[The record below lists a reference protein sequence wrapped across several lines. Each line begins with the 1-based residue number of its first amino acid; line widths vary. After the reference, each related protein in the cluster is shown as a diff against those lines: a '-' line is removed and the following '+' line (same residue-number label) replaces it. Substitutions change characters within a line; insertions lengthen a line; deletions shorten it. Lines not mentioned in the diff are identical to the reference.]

1 MSFLGEVR
9 VLERTFIHIQGIG
22 AKTEKGLWKRG
33 IMCWQDFLLFRG
45 TVFSPERDELV
56 RRALEDSL
64 AHLDDAGY
72 FAGLLPLSEL
82 WRLFGTFGRRA
93 AYIDIETS
101 GTYQGAGEI
110 TVIGL
115 YDGRE
120 VMSFVNGRNL
130 EEFQEAVSGY
140 DLMVTFNGSSFDV
153 PVMKR
158 WFRGL
163 KLPPAHLDLRHVLKR
178 LGYRGGLKS
187 IEKQVG
193 IKREEAVEGLDG
205 YDAVML
211 WDAYQWGDDAS
222 LERLLRYNAADI
234 VSLKVL
240 AELAYERLSWELA
253 SSVESTS

>member
-1 MSFLGEVR
+1 M
-9 VLERTFIHIQGIG
+9 LERTFIHIQGIG

-33 IMCWQDFLLFRG
+33 IRRWQDFLLFPG
-45 TVFSPERDELV
+45 TVFSPERDDLV
-56 RRALEDSL
+56 RSALEDSL

-72 FAGLLPLSEL
+72 FARLLPVSEI
-82 WRLFGTFGRRA
+82 WRLFWSFEKRA

-101 GTYQGAGEI
+101 GSYQGAGEI

-115 YDGRE
+115 YDGSE
-120 VMSFVNGRNL
+120 VMSFVNGRDL
-130 EEFQEAVSGY
+130 EEFQDAVAGY
-140 DLMVTFNGSSFDV
+140 DLMVTFNGASFDV
-153 PVMKR
+153 PVIKR

-187 IEKQVG
+187 IERQVG
-193 IKREEAVEGLDG
+193 IIREEDVAGLDG

-211 WDAYQWGDDAS
+211 WNAYQWGDEAS
-222 LERLLRYNAADI
+222 LERLIRYNAADI

-240 AELAYERLSWELA
+240 AEMAYDRLSRELA
-253 SSVESTS
+253 ASIESMP